1 MVGGT
6 KSRRRWMIDDECKGD
21 QGVLIEG
28 VAEPRRRVEV
38 IR

>member
-6 KSRRRWMIDDECKGD
+6 QSRRRWMIDDECKGD

-28 VAEPRRRVEV
+28 VAEPRILGDALR
-38 IR
+38 